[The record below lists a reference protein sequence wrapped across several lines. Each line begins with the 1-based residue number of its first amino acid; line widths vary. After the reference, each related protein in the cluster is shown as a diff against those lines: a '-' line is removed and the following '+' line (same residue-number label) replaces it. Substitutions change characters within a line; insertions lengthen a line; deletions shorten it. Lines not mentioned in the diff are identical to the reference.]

1 MTASII
7 ARTSD
12 AYAPCIVV
20 HPNGTTQRSNV
31 MQGRMMTVDA
41 ARVELAAGR
50 TVWVATA
57 QDAEAVRGSQGNAS

>member
-12 AYAPCIVV
+12 PYQPCIVV

-31 MQGRMMTVDA
+31 MQGRMMDVAT
-41 ARVELAAGR
+41 ARADHAAGR
-50 TVWVATA
+50 LVWVAT
-57 QDAEAVRGSQGNAS
+57 QGEAEAVKGGANR

>member
-1 MTASII
+1 MTARVSI

-12 AYAPCIVV
+12 AYVPCVVV

-41 ARVELAAGR
+41 ARTDHAAGR
-50 TVWVATA
+50 LVWVAT
-57 QDAEAVRGSQGNAS
+57 QGEAEAVKGG

>member
-1 MTASII
+1 MATNII

-12 AYAPCIVV
+12 AYTPCVVV

-41 ARVELAAGR
+41 ARADHAAGR
-50 TVWVATA
+50 LVWVATA
-57 QDAEAVRGSQGNAS
+57 QDAEAVKGG